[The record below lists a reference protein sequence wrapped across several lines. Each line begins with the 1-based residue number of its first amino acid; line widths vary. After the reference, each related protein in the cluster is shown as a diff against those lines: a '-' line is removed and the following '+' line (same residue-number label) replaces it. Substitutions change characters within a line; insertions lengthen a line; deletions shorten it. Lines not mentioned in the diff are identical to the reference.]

1 MERLPV
7 AYRELR
13 LASRRGQ
20 TFWGRC
26 AAAGLAL
33 AVAAFIVKVVGL
45 VAPRELGLALFVGLF
60 WTAFIV
66 ALGVGTLLVSDS
78 ISGEVREGTL
88 GLLFLTDLRPSDVLA
103 GKLAAGSLSS
113 VYSLLAILPV
123 LGLPMLCGGVGGMD
137 YLRASLVLL
146 LTLAWSLS
154 LSLFLSTFRGGF
166 QQVQT
171 RSVAFT
177 LLIAGGLPGI
187 GGILQA
193 VLLDKGFDGTSVRL
207 LVAPLF
213 LLSPGTTLAFS
224 MPQVFQ
230 GWYMGYLLGVVTL
243 AATSAGLLFATQRRL
258 RHAWKDRP
266 EAAGRPGIVERLR
279 TFVRSR
285 TLTSGNARREI
296 LDTIP
301 FTWPNLRSR
310 WKGWNPWIGGGVIL
324 AGWAGIGL
332 AFGSDFF
339 EFPAWVAMSILLHL
353 HLKACLSNDAQRSF
367 FDARRSGAMEL
378 LLTLPIDD
386 RRHVQEHLLA
396 LRRNYL
402 KPILSVLVLD
412 AGITVWVLSGDAL
425 QNADSIEWMLSMAGR
440 GGFLVLDSL
449 ALAHFGLWIGAS
461 TRRTQLRQEPFLIV
475 IMGPWLVLL
484 LMLTLGGLRGGLDFK
499 GFLMM
504 TLVVGAIFS
513 LLALTYAK
521 SRLKGDFRAAAS
533 LAPGMGAT
541 VLTDTATVADQSTG
555 RTM

>member
-7 AYRELR
+7 ANRELR

-20 TFWGRC
+20 TFWSRC

-33 AVAAFIVKVVGL
+33 AVAAFIVKVGGL
-45 VAPRELGLALFVGLF
+45 VAPRELGMALFVGLF

-66 ALGVGTLLVSDS
+66 ALGLGTLLVSDS

-88 GLLFLTDLRPSDVLA
+88 GLLFLTDLRPFDVLA

-123 LGLPMLCGGVGGMD
+123 LGLPMLCGGVSGLD
-137 YLRASLVLL
+137 YLRASLALL

-166 QQVQT
+166 QQVQA

-177 LLIAGGLPGI
+177 LLIAGGFPAI
-187 GGILQA
+187 GGLLQA
-193 VLLDKGFDGTSVRL
+193 VLLDEGFDGATVRP

-224 MPQVFQ
+224 MPQASQ
-230 GWYMGYLLGVVTL
+230 AWNLGYLVGVATL
-243 AATSAGLLFATQRRL
+243 TATSVGLLFATQRRL

-266 EAAGRPGIVERLR
+266 AAAGRPGPIERLR

-285 TLTSGNARREI
+285 TLTSGDARREI

-310 WKGWNPWIGGGVIL
+310 WKGWNPWIGGGVIV
-324 AGWAGIGL
+324 AAWTGIGL
-332 AFGSDFF
+332 AFGPSFF
-339 EFPAWVAMSILLHL
+339 EFPAWVGLSILLHL
-353 HLKACLSNDAQRSF
+353 FLKACISNDAQRSF

-386 RRHVQEHLLA
+386 RHHVQEHLLA

-412 AGITVWVLSGDAL
+412 AGITVAGLFGEAL
-425 QNADSIEWMLSMAGR
+425 QNSDSIEGLFTMTGR
-440 GGFLVLDSL
+440 CGFLVLDSL
-449 ALAHFGLWIGAS
+449 ALAHLGLWIGAS

-499 GFLMM
+499 GFLVM
-504 TLVVGAIFS
+504 TLVVGALFS

>member
-1 MERLPV
+1 M
-7 AYRELR
+7 
-13 LASRRGQ
+13 
-20 TFWGRC
+20 
-26 AAAGLAL
+26 AL
-33 AVAAFIVKVVGL
+33 AVTAFIVKVVGL

-66 ALGVGTLLVSDS
+66 ALGAGTLLVSDS

-88 GLLFLTDLRPSDVLA
+88 GLLFLTDLRPFDVLA
-103 GKLAAGSLSS
+103 GKLAAGSLAS

-123 LGLPMLCGGVGGMD
+123 LGLPMLCGGVSGMD
-137 YLRASLVLL
+137 YLRASLALL

-154 LSLFLSTFRGGF
+154 LSLFLSTFRGAF

-177 LLIAGGLPGI
+177 LLMAGGCPAI

-193 VLLDKGFDGTSVRL
+193 ILLDKGFDGPSVRL

-230 GWYMGYLLGVVTL
+230 GWSMGYLAGVATL
-243 AATSAGLLFATQRRL
+243 TATSVGLLFATQRRL

-266 EAAGRPGIVERLR
+266 ETAGGQGLSERLK

-285 TLTSGNARREI
+285 TLNSGDARRDI

-324 AGWAGIGL
+324 AAWTGIGL
-332 AFGSDFF
+332 TFGPDFF
-339 EFPAWVAMSILLHL
+339 EFPAWVALSILLHL

-378 LLTLPIDD
+378 LLTLPVDD

-402 KPILSVLVLD
+402 KPMLTVLFLD
-412 AGITVWVLSGDAL
+412 VGLTAAVLSGEAF
-425 QNADSIEWMLSMAGR
+425 QNADSLEWLLTMTGR
-440 GGFLVLDSL
+440 CGFLVLDSL
-449 ALAHFGLWIGAS
+449 ALAYFGLWIGAS
-461 TRRTQLRQEPFLIV
+461 TRRTQIHQEPFLIV
-475 IMGPWLVLL
+475 IIGPWLVLL
-484 LMLTLGGLRGGLDFK
+484 LLLALGGLGGGLGFK

-504 TLVVGAIFS
+504 TLVVGATFS

-521 SRLKGDFRAAAS
+521 SRLEGDFRAAAS
-533 LAPGMGAT
+533 LAPGMGAAT
-541 VLTDTATVADQSTG
+541 LPDTALHADQSTG